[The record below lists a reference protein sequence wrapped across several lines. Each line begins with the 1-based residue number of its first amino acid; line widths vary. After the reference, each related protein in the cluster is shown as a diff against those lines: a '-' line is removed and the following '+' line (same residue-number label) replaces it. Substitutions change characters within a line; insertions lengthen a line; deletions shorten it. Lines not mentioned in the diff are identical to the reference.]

1 MVKKQIGLFI
11 GLAFLLAWILFFI
24 IPLKGIGYGTQNA
37 TLILAGA
44 MFAPAIASLLTRII
58 TKEGFKDM
66 LLRPNFRG
74 NIKLYL
80 LIYFGPSLLIVVS
93 ALLYFLVLP
102 GHFDPAL
109 TMLQGAEVSP
119 GTIIMVSLLQVLIVG
134 PVINIIPTM
143 GEELG
148 WRGYLL
154 PKLRTLFS
162 DRISLIIS
170 GAIWG
175 LWHAPVIILGHN
187 YGTNYKGYPFLG
199 ILMMV
204 LFCISM
210 GIIVGYFT
218 IKINSV
224 IPAAMVHS
232 AINAG
237 ASLPLLVAKVGI
249 NQVIGPTITGLIGGL
264 PFMVVA
270 LILFVRLNSAKT
282 PQSAQVLDQERLPS
296 QGE

>member
-1 MVKKQIGLFI
+1 MVKRQIGIFI
-11 GLAFLLAWILFFI
+11 GLAFLIAWIVFFI
-24 IPLKGIGYGTQNA
+24 IPIKGIAYGGSSA
-37 TLILAGA
+37 TIILAGA
-44 MFAPAIASLLTRII
+44 MFAPAIASILTRII
-58 TKEGFKDM
+58 TKEGFKNM

-80 LIYFGPSLLIVVS
+80 LIFFGPSLLIIIS

-109 TMLQGAEVSP
+109 TLLQGAEVTP
-119 GTIIMVSLLQVLIVG
+119 GAIIMVSLLQVLIVG

-162 DRISLIIS
+162 DRLALVIS
-170 GAIWG
+170 GVVWG
-175 LWHAPVIILGHN
+175 LWHAPVIIMGHN
-187 YGTNYKGYPFLG
+187 YGTSYKGYPYLG

-204 LFCISM
+204 LFCVSM
-210 GIIVGYFT
+210 GIIMGYFT

-237 ASLPLLVAKVGI
+237 AALPLLVAKVGI

-270 LILFVRLNSAKT
+270 LILFVRLNSAKA
-282 PQSAQVLDQERLPS
+282 PQSAERIIQDNSGHSL
-296 QGE
+296 

>member
-1 MVKKQIGLFI
+1 MAIV
-11 GLAFLLAWILFFI
+11 A
-24 IPLKGIGYGTQNA
+24 GIDVGTQS
-37 TLILAGA
+37 TKVVCYDTQTKTILASA
-44 MFAPAIASLLTRII
+44 SAPHELISRGDGSREQEAVWWTDAITACFNEIDPKIR
-58 TKEGFKDM
+58 DM

-80 LIYFGPSLLIVVS
+80 LIYFGPSLLIIVS
-93 ALLYFLVLP
+93 ALLYFLILP

-109 TMLQGAEVSP
+109 TYLQGAEVSP
-119 GTIIMVSLLQVLIVG
+119 STIIMVSLLQVLIVG

-162 DRISLIIS
+162 DRLSLVLS
-170 GAIWG
+170 GVIWG

-187 YGTNYKGYPFLG
+187 YGTNYLGYPYLG
-199 ILMMV
+199 ILMML
-204 LFCISM
+204 LFCVSM

-237 ASLPLLVAKVGI
+237 AALPLLVAKVGI
-249 NQVIGPTITGLIGGL
+249 NQIIGPTITGLIGGL

-270 LILFVRLNSAKT
+270 VILFVRQK
-282 PQSAQVLDQERLPS
+282 
-296 QGE
+296 